1 MISHADHKAYLENCE
16 KYCRENYSEAEMMER
31 LRIARDYF
39 LQETDVYA
47 ISDRTISD
55 EMKTYRQAL
64 RDLPAT
70 VSDVYLPVFPTPPS

>member
-1 MISHADHKAYLENCE
+1 MISHADHKAYLESCE
-16 KYCRENYSEAEMMER
+16 TYCRANYSEAEMMTR

-39 LQETDVYA
+39 LQATDVYA
-47 ISDRTISD
+47 ISDRTIST

-70 VSDVYLPVFPTPPS
+70 VGDVYLPVFPTPPS

>member
-1 MISHADHKAYLENCE
+1 MITHAAHKAYLESCE
-16 KYCRENYSEAEMMER
+16 AYCRANFSETQMLKR

-39 LQETDVYA
+39 LEATDVYA
-47 ISDRTISD
+47 ISDRTIST

-64 RDLPAT
+64 RDLPST